1 MTRHDVKVEDP
12 QSVTTKSTAIFGAS
26 DGIVA
31 AIALILATGSR
42 GPHVVLITLI
52 GLLVAE
58 GLGMA
63 VSEFL
68 SDPKMS
74 IRQAVVMGIS
84 TSLAIIFP
92 GIPWLVASGSS
103 ALLAS
108 GIVAVCVASV
118 IAQIRPGGW
127 QTWAQT
133 FGVLSM
139 VAAIAVGAGH
149 L

>member
-1 MTRHDVKVEDP
+1 MSDDALNTTR
-12 QSVTTKSTAIFGAS
+12 SAAIFGAS
-26 DGIVA
+26 DGLVA
-31 AIALILATGSR
+31 SLALILATAGH
-42 GPHVVLITLI
+42 GPHIVLTALA
-52 GLLVAE
+52 GLLAAE

-63 VSEFL
+63 GSEFL
-68 SDPKMS
+68 SDPKMNL
-74 IRQAVVMGIS
+74 RQAAVMGIA
-84 TSLAIIFP
+84 TALAIILP
-92 GIPWLVASGSS
+92 GTPWLFTHGSP

-108 GIVAVCVASV
+108 GIIAVCVAAV

-139 VAAIAVGAGH
+139 VAAIAAAAGR